1 MHIEETLIKLNICF
15 LIKDGQLLEK
25 YNKILEK
32 VKNSIKKVY
41 SNFVYNEKHL
51 KAKIKS
57 YNVKIDKNFH
67 NEKMPKEVFT

>member
-15 LIKDGQLLEK
+15 LIKDDQLLEK